1 MAWLHPGV
9 YIEEVASGAKP
20 VEGASTSIAAFV
32 GKAARGR
39 PAEAVLIHSWG
50 DYQRAFG
57 PVAGVDDAMGLA
69 VSSFYLNGGKDAY
82 VARLVG
88 SASTATLKLSSPKGL
103 ELLEV
108 RAASPGAWGNQRRVL
123 VTPDTTST
131 PPARF
136 TLCVGRWSAELGF
149 EADETFAGLDMDPAS
164 ARYVLTAV
172 NGQSS
177 LVSVALL
184 PAADPAGPASAYQV
198 AQLAGKTLAGD
209 STLKDAL
216 AGKTAA
222 LTLNLNALG
231 ARTVFIAP
239 ADLALKGTLAD
250 DGAAL
255 AAALAKKVQ
264 ALAPERA
271 WAEFSAQ
278 FVASVASQMVLKPGG
293 AAWQSRIAVKPTP
306 GADVDLLALMGLGA
320 AAGAKLTRCDEAVMP
335 AAVTGAL
342 LPSGDACGAPLQGGQ
357 ESAPL
362 ARDYA
367 NFLGSTL
374 RKIRDVSILVLPGA
388 NAVDH
393 KDIVDAAV
401 AHCEDE
407 QVRNRMLL
415 VDLPNMTLDSAAD
428 FTELGLTTSTYT
440 ALYYPWL
447 EIANPLY
454 DATRPDQGGRTLA
467 QAPSASVAGLWAR
480 TDGKRGVWKAPA
492 GVETALLGVVRL
504 AQDVGDGE
512 QDQLNPW
519 GVNCLRKM
527 PGFGPV
533 VWGSRTLST
542 KARPEWRYVPVRR
555 TAIMIEQSIFASIQW
570 AVFEPNDHRLWAAL
584 RINIESFM
592 NGLWRAGA
600 FQGEKAA
607 DAYFVRCSLGDT
619 MTQGDIDAG
628 RVIVEV
634 GFAPLKPAEF
644 VIVRIQ
650 QKVAQQ

>member
-32 GKAARGR
+32 GKAVRGR
-39 PAEAVLIHSWG
+39 PGQAVLVHSWG

-88 SASTATLKLSSPKGL
+88 AASTATLRLLSPKGL

-108 RAASPGAWGNQRRVL
+108 RATSPGVWGNQRRVL
-123 VTPDTTST
+123 LTPDANSV

-136 TLCVGRWSAELGF
+136 TLSVGRWSAEKGF

-164 ARYVLTAV
+164 ARYVLAAV

-177 LVSVALL
+177 LISVALL
-184 PAADPAGPASAYQV
+184 PAADPAGATSAYQV
-198 AQLAGKTLAGD
+198 AQLAGKTLVGD
-209 STLKDAL
+209 TTLKDAL

-222 LTLNLNALG
+222 LTLNLNTLG
-231 ARTVFIAP
+231 ARTVSITP
-239 ADLALKGTLAD
+239 AELALKGTLAD
-250 DGAAL
+250 DGPAL
-255 AAALAKKVQ
+255 AAALTKKVQ

-278 FVASVASQMVLKPGG
+278 FVATQVVLKPGG
-293 AAWQSRIAVKPTP
+293 AAWQTHIAVKPTP
-306 GADVDLLALMGLGA
+306 GADLDLLALLGLGA

-342 LPSGDACGAPLQGGQ
+342 LPSGQACGAPLQGGQ

-367 NFLGSTL
+367 SFFGSVL

-388 NAVDH
+388 NAVEQ
-393 KDIVDAAV
+393 KAIVDAAV
-401 AHCEDE
+401 SHCEDE

-415 VDLPNMTLDSAAD
+415 VDLPNMALDSAAD
-428 FTELGLTTSTYT
+428 YTDLGLTTSTYT

-447 EIANPLY
+447 EVANPLF
-454 DATRPDQGGRTLA
+454 DATRPDQGGPTLT
-467 QAPSASVAGLWAR
+467 QPPSASVAGLWAR

-492 GVETALLGVVRL
+492 GVEAALLGVMRL

-512 QDQLNPW
+512 QDQLNPL

-542 KARPEWRYVPVRR
+542 KAQPEWRYVPVRR
-555 TAIMIEQSIFASIQW
+555 TAIMIEQSIFSSIQW